1 LGKFGL
7 GEDICIGKAG
17 GCGRKV
23 REEERVGR
31 EESAGVRNTF
41 ACPSPSRFTSPL
53 HHASWTGQ
61 GEKREGGEDGMEE
74 GVGMG
79 EQGVQM
85 SRTRALRRPSLRQ
98 VCCNALQCVAVLFYV
113 AACWLRTP

>member
-1 LGKFGL
+1 MGKFSL

-17 GCGRKV
+17 GGDREG
-23 REEERVGR
+23 REEEWVGR
-31 EESAGVRNTF
+31 EESAGVRDKF

-61 GEKREGGEDGMEE
+61 REKREGGEDGMEE

-79 EQGVQM
+79 EEGVQT
-85 SRTRALRRPSLRQ
+85 SRTRALRRPSLHQ
-98 VCCNALQCVAVLFYV
+98 VCCNALQCVAVLFCV
-113 AACWLRTP
+113 EACWLRTP